1 MQLPG
6 FHPCSVGKNNSYW
19 TAGQPHEGFE
29 FWYLKWICDFPGVA
43 YGWPPNLCLIKR
55 FVHVSLCKIYKPKNQ
70 WFLTKI
76 AWVWCKVEGSPPFQ
90 THKQMFP
97 KLWASSDFLEC
108 SNPRDL
114 SCKIWVF
121 NRFLGVK
128 CSSNIHHHFVPQTS
142 LLRVVYLTKLFIAT
156 SLFTMIYMRQ
166 NLQIHSWSTNP
177 PTIPHRFSL
186 DKPPPS
192 LRGGATA

>member
-1 MQLPG
+1 MTQLG
-6 FHPCSVGKNNSYW
+6 ESRFTS
-19 TAGQPHEGFE
+19 
-29 FWYLKWICDFPGVA
+29 LK
-43 YGWPPNLCLIKR
+43 KR
-55 FVHVSLCKIYKPKNQ
+55 

-76 AWVWCKVEGSPPFQ
+76 AWFWWKFEGSPHFE

-97 KLWASSDFLEC
+97 KLWASSDLLEC
-108 SNPRDL
+108 SNARDL

-121 NRFLGVK
+121 NGFLGGQMFIK
-128 CSSNIHHHFVPQTS
+128 YSSPLCPQTS